1 MDGNERGRR
10 LMWTER
16 EKKLWDKVEP
26 YMDGSKLRPD
36 APSEVVAA
44 YKELYNWA
52 WDPGR
57 GQ

>member
-1 MDGNERGRR
+1 
-10 LMWTER
+10 MWTER
-16 EKKLWDKVEP
+16 EKKLWDRVKP
-26 YMDGSKLRPD
+26 YMDGRKLRPD

-52 WDPGR
+52 WDLGR